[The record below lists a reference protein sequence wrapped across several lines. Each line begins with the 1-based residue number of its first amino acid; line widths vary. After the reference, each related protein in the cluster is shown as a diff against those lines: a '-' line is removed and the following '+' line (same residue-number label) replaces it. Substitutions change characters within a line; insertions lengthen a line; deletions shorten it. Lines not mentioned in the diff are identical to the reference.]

1 MRSFVES
8 IWSSV
13 IRTHKSKLALAL
25 VAVSLALLPAS
36 LTAQSISYA
45 GMQSVLPVTGL
56 EAPLGVAVDGA
67 GNRYIANN
75 GSTNITEIAANGTQT
90 TIPSTLLYPAE
101 IASDAAG
108 NLYVADTGN
117 ARVLRIAAGGG
128 AQTPVGT
135 GWVSPAG
142 VAADGLGNVYVTDPG
157 QGLLFE
163 ITVGGVQSELGAA
176 YLGYPVALAVDIYN
190 NLYVTDYSDNSLIEI
205 TAAGVPSYVLNNIL
219 NPEPDGVAVDKF
231 GNIFVSSS
239 TEGPGYLELY
249 GADGSVRQLGS
260 FEAPYALATD
270 AAGNVYVDDPAA
282 NLVYILTPGAVDLGT
297 ANLCPASSPAPCTQ
311 SATLN
316 FNVQA
321 ANQNISGVVVKVA
334 TQGGENLDFTKTS
347 DTCTGSFTTVT
358 TCSIGIQFKPLAPGI
373 RLGAVDVVGVVAPNN
388 NDRRSG
394 GHAHAVS
401 PKGHSQAGFPEA
413 HDFSFPPGATEL
425 SSVYLHGIGTGPLA
439 GFDAGLIN
447 TLPITGLIYV
457 DGVTADSQGDLY
469 LVDSPPTCDVLEY
482 VPATGTTSVVAGNG
496 TCGTTSGDGGLATAA
511 TLGSIW
517 RVAVDARGDLFI
529 TDFQNYV
536 IREVDGLTGII
547 NTIAG
552 TTGSYGYSPDGTL
565 ATSAMLEDPSGI
577 AVDGA
582 GDVFFTDD
590 IANVVRR
597 IDVSSGLLTTAAGN
611 YGSGGGYSGDG
622 GTATSA
628 QLAAPVGI
636 AIDSA
641 GNLYI
646 ADDDNNVIRK
656 VTASTGIITTV
667 AGQGPPASYGY
678 AGDGGP
684 ATSALLSDPEGV
696 AVDDAGNIYIADS
709 SNLVVRKVNAST
721 GLITTVAGVYNG
733 GCCDGTEGYTGDGGA
748 ATLAGLSY
756 LEDVAVDGSG
766 NFYIADSYNHVVRKV
781 AIASGIATFGSF
793 SEGSSSPAI
802 NVTLV
807 NDGNASLNLSDLVAS
822 SNFNLSG
829 GETSCSATSQL
840 TAGDSC
846 ILGIEFHPLA
856 VGTING
862 TVMLTDNVGNNNA
875 STQTVTTKGVG
886 LAVTASKLALST
898 IPSTVA
904 LGGNLGTIEVSVESS
919 NGSVVTTSSASIT
932 VTITGPGGY
941 THTVTIAAVNG
952 VATFNLTAVTFSTAG
967 AYTVT
972 ATSNSL
978 TAAASGFTVLPANA
992 AAKLALSALP
1002 TALAAG
1008 GNLGTVEVSVETS
1021 AGAVVTGSTA
1031 SVTLT
1036 ITGPNGYSKTLT
1048 VAAVNGVASFD
1059 LTADSFSA
1067 SGAYTV
1073 TATSS
1078 GLTSATHSLT
1088 VTQDFTLGS
1097 KGGVVS
1103 PTQTVTAG
1111 GSAVYD
1117 LTLAPAGSSFTAPI
1131 TLSATGMPAGATYT
1145 FAPATVTPGSAAAST
1160 VLTVNTAASTAV
1172 LHRNEAM
1179 PWSLGGITVAT
1190 LLLPWAGSRKRR
1202 QMWKRS
1208 GLPLLFAVLMLG
1220 IAGLTGCANGGLL
1233 GQKAQSQYTITVT
1246 GTSGSLTH
1254 STTVMLIVR

>member
-90 TIPSTLLYPAE
+90 TIPSTLLYPCE
-101 IASDAAG
+101 MASDAAG

-135 GWVSPAG
+135 GWVNPEG
-142 VAADGLGNVYVTDPG
+142 VAVDSLGNVYVTDPG
-157 QGLLFE
+157 QSGFFE
-163 ITVGGVQSELGAA
+163 ITAAGVQTQIGQT
-176 YLGYPVALAVDIYN
+176 YLNDPFALAVDIYN
-190 NLYVTDYSDNSLIEI
+190 NVYITDLADNSLIEI
-205 TAAGVPSYVLNNIL
+205 TAAGVPSYKLNNIL
-219 NPEPDGVAVDKF
+219 NSEPDGVAVDKF
-231 GNIFVSSS
+231 GNIFVSSA

-249 GADGSVRQLGS
+249 GADGSIRQLGS
-260 FEAPYALATD
+260 VDAPYGLATD
-270 AAGNVYVDDPAA
+270 AAGNVYVADPEA
-282 NLVYILTPGAVDLGT
+282 NAIDVIAPGAVDLGQ

-321 ANQNISGVVVKVA
+321 ANENISGVVVKVA

-358 TCSIGIQFKPLAPGI
+358 TCSIGIQFKPLATGI
-373 RLGAVDVVGVVAPNN
+373 RLGAVDLVGVVADCGCDSIRPHHTSPTLKPHS
-388 NDRRSG
+388 RSTHG
-394 GHAHAVS
+394 
-401 PKGHSQAGFPEA
+401 
-413 HDFSFPPGATEL
+413 HDFTFPTGATEL
-425 SSVYLHGIGTGPLA
+425 ATVDLHGIGSGPLA
-439 GFDAGLIN
+439 GFDTGVIN
-447 TLPITGLIYV
+447 TLPITLASVNYIG
-457 DGVTADSQGDLY
+457 GVAADTAGDLY
-469 LVDSPPTCDVLEY
+469 VVDSDNCVVSEY
-482 VPATGTTSVVAGNG
+482 VAATGGNSVVAGSG
-496 TCGTTSGDGGLATAA
+496 SCGAPAGDGGLATAA
-511 TLGSIW
+511 TFQTVW
-517 RVAVDARGDLFI
+517 RVALDARGDLYI
-529 TDFQNYV
+529 TDYEACV

-552 TTGSYGYSPDGTL
+552 ITDSCGYTADGTAANL
-565 ATSAMLEDPSGI
+565 ATLGDPLAL
-577 AVDGA
+577 AVDQA
-582 GDVFFTDD
+582 GNLYVADYQ
-590 IANVVRR
+590 NENLVRR
-597 IDVSSGLLTTAAGN
+597 IDVSSGLLTTVAGN
-611 YGSGGGYSGDG
+611 YLSGSGYSGDG
-622 GTATSA
+622 GLATSA
-628 QLAAPVGI
+628 QLYAPDGL
-636 AIDSA
+636 AFDGA

-646 ADDDNNVIRK
+646 ADDGNNVIRK

-667 AGQGPPASYGY
+667 AGQGPPATYGY

-684 ATSALLSDPEGV
+684 ATSALLNDPEGLT
-696 AVDDAGNIYIADS
+696 VDAAGNIYIADA
-709 SNLVVRKVNAST
+709 SNLLIRKVNAST
-721 GLITTVAGVYNG
+721 GIITTAAGVFNG
-733 GCCDGTEGYTGDGGA
+733 GTESYTGDGGA

-766 NFYIADSYNHVVRKV
+766 NFYIADSENHVVRKV
-781 AIASGIATFGSF
+781 AIASGVATFGSF
-793 SEGSSSPAI
+793 AEGSSSPAI

-822 SNFNLSG
+822 SNFNLDG

-846 ILGIEFHPLA
+846 VLGIEFHPLA

-862 TVMLTDNVGNNNA
+862 TVTLTDNVGNNNA

-898 IPSTVA
+898 IPSTVV

-932 VTITGPGGY
+932 LTITGPGGY

-978 TAAASGFTVLPANA
+978 TAAASGFTVLAANA

-1246 GTSGSLTH
+1246 GTSGSLVH